1 MTTALRT
8 TAIMIDGAFVAPD
21 DPARVVLDDGLVRGD
36 GVFEGMRLYG
46 RRPRTPDAHLDRL
59 ALSARNIDLPIDLPL
74 LRAEMAEFCAATAEE
89 DCGVRLMLTRGG
101 QRIWREEPLPPDR
114 DSITILPVP
123 HRVTPLLIGAKTL
136 SYAPNMQALRRAKAA
151 GMDDALF
158 IRADDRV
165 VLEGPVTSFAWLEGD
180 ALVFPPLSAG
190 VLDSITRRIAYEAVS
205 VRERE
210 MPVEGLADAD
220 GALLLSTVVETLPI
234 RHVHGV
240 GDLDPA
246 SARLQEICR
255 AIREVIRAG
264 VEDD

>member
-8 TAIMIDGAFVAPD
+8 TTVMIDGAFVTPD
-21 DPARVVLDDGLVRGD
+21 DPARIVLDDGLVRGD
-36 GVFEGMRLYG
+36 GVFEGIRLYG
-46 RRPRTPDAHLDRL
+46 RRPRTPDAHLERL
-59 ALSARNIDLPIDLPL
+59 ALSASNIDLAIDLPL
-74 LRAEMAEFCAATAEE
+74 LRHEFAEFCAATTEA

-101 QRIWREEPLPPDR
+101 QRIWREEPVPPVR
-114 DSITILPVP
+114 DGITILPVP

-136 SYAPNMQALRRAKAA
+136 SYAPNMQALRAAKAA

-165 VLEGPVTSFAWLEGD
+165 ILEGPIASFAWLEGD

-190 VLDSITRRIAYEAVS
+190 VLDSITRRLACQAVP

-210 MPVEGLADAD
+210 MPVEELANAD
-220 GALLLSTVVETLPI
+220 GAMLLSTVAETVPI

-246 SARLQEICR
+246 SARLLDVCR
-255 AIREVIRAG
+255 AIRETILANVAD
-264 VEDD
+264 V